1 MYLPLEYLLLAAAL
15 LLGAGVLATKLSSN
29 LGVPYLVLFLAV
41 GMLAGSEGPGGIPF
55 EDYRMAR
62 AIGNLA
68 LALILFSGGLDTRWS
83 EVKPSFKKARSLS
96 SLGVLLTAFAVGF
109 FANWV
114 LGFSS
119 LEAILLGAIISST
132 DAAAVF
138 SVLRSKKL
146 GLKGELKPL
155 LELESGSN
163 DPMAVFLVIGLVE
176 RALHPEFTLVNFALL
191 FVQQMAVGA
200 AVGFLLGRALVW
212 VVNRLSL
219 DHEGLYPVLSM
230 AAVFFCYSTT
240 QLFGGSG
247 FLSVYIAG
255 LVMAS
260 QPMAVKKTLLRFHDG
275 LAWLSQIG
283 MFVTLG
289 LLVFP
294 SQLLPV
300 APKGFLLAAFL
311 LVIARPVAVFISLFF
326 SNLGWKEKMFVSW
339 VGLRGAVPIVL
350 ATYPLLAGLLEAK
363 AIFNLIFFVVL
374 TSALLQGSTV
384 ALAARLLG
392 LSRSV
397 LPAAATALELAASGD
412 QELSVVELLVPYNSE
427 VAGRTI
433 VDAGFPEGTLV
444 VLLSRNGKMC
454 APSGRT
460 ALEEGDLLYLLSEQK
475 NLPRVEALLAPK
487 RTMD

>member
-15 LLGAGVLATKLSSN
+15 LLAAGVLATKLSSN
-29 LGVPYLVLFLAV
+29 LGVPYLVLFLLV

-55 EDYRMAR
+55 EDYRLAR

-83 EVKPSFKKARSLS
+83 EVKPTFKKALSLS
-96 SLGVLLTAFAVGF
+96 TLGVLVTAFAAGL
-109 FANWV
+109 FARSV
-114 LGFSS
+114 LGFSN
-119 LEAILLGAIISST
+119 LEALLLGAIISST

-155 LELESGSN
+155 LELESGVN
-163 DPMAVFLVIGLVE
+163 DPMAVLLVIGLLE
-176 RALHPEFTLVNFALL
+176 LALHPEFSVWSFFTLFA
-191 FVQQMAVGA
+191 QQMAVGA
-200 AVGFLLGRALVW
+200 AVGFFLGRTLVW

-230 AAVFFCYSTT
+230 AAVFFCYSVT

-247 FLSVYIAG
+247 FLAVYLAG
-255 LVMAS
+255 VTMAA

-275 LAWLSQIG
+275 LAWLAQIG
-283 MFVTLG
+283 VFVALG

-294 SQLLPV
+294 SQLLPI
-300 APKGFLLAAFL
+300 APKGLILAAFL
-311 LVIARPVAVFISLFF
+311 MLVARPAAVFLSLLF
-326 SNLGWKEKMFVSW
+326 SNWGWREKLFVSW
-339 VGLRGAVPIVL
+339 IGLRGVVPIVL
-350 ATYPLLAGLLEAK
+350 ATYPLLAGLPGAP
-363 AIFNLIFFVVL
+363 AIFNLVFFVVL

-384 ALAARLLG
+384 ALTARLLG

-397 LPAAATALELAASGD
+397 LPPAATALELATEED
-412 QELSVVELLVPYNSE
+412 QELSVVELLVPYNSR
-427 VAGRTI
+427 VTGRTI

-444 VLLSRNGKMC
+444 VLLSRNGKMN

-460 ALEEGDLLYLLSEQK
+460 ALEEGDLLYLLTEQK
-475 NLPRVEALLAPK
+475 NLPQVEAMLSPENP
-487 RTMD
+487 TE